1 MLSLTSPVNTPFHAI
16 RAAPKLV
23 ILCVTT
29 IALFQV
35 NTPVPLA
42 LAATCIAA
50 LYVVG
55 GTRFAKAGLGRLKPL
70 WVFAAVIL
78 IWHSITVAAI
88 DGVVILLRLLAV
100 VGLANLVTMTT
111 RLDELTETAIKA
123 LEPFRRLGVNPAR
136 VGFSVGLVLR
146 FIPVLLAKAD
156 SLMEAW
162 KAKSARRP
170 NWRILLPIFLT
181 TLDDAEHVAE
191 ALRARGGLSG
201 IK

>member
-1 MLSLTSPVNTPFHAI
+1 MLSLTSRVNTPFHAI
-16 RAAPKLV
+16 PAAPKLV
-23 ILCVTT
+23 ILCLAT
-29 IALFQV
+29 IVLFQV

-42 LAATCIAA
+42 LAVTCIAA
-50 LYVVG
+50 LYVAG
-55 GTRFAKAGLGRLKPL
+55 GTRFAQAGLLRLKPL

-78 IWHSITVAAI
+78 IWHSITKALT
-88 DGVVILLRLLAV
+88 DGVVILLRLVVV

-111 RLDELTETAIKA
+111 RLDELTDTAIKA
-123 LEPFRRLGVNPAR
+123 LEPLRRLGLNPGM

-146 FIPVLLAKAD
+146 FIPVLLTKTG
-156 SLMEAW
+156 SLMGAW

-191 ALRARGGLSG
+191 ALRARGGLPG